1 MAIRRFEQDLEGELA
16 TVLVSVLHT
25 CGAAFTEEWI
35 QSESEPTDERQRQS
49 RLTKLPRGRHS
60 MHNLKIMSTVLE

>member
-16 TVLVSVLHT
+16 TVLASVLQT
-25 CGAAFTEEWI
+25 CGTAFTEEWI

-49 RLTKLPRGRHS
+49 RLTKLSRGWHS